1 MNVKS
6 QLTLDRVNASQLG
19 GKFTDS
25 DMLASTYN
33 VYGKPHEFKNTV
45 AQIFASK
52 SRFFE
57 AKPLLGATEASGK
70 FEEIDN
76 EIYRWYLEGS
86 ENCAAR
92 SVEKL
97 VADGSKPGLNG
108 EVFEIK
114 LNEKWYSRSE
124 VITGEDERYPLEI
137 VEFVGFEGGGY
148 VYKVKLAS
156 DANVAIPEHLFE
168 TGMEFTKVYN
178 INNSELSRERGG
190 QTYSER
196 FRLESQIGMFGQEI
210 MVTDKV
216 FREDSRMGGRNTV
229 KHDGDFLSVP
239 FHYMEKSTGK
249 KKSTNKYMMMA
260 QAKMYDELAM
270 SKEYAMWL
278 GQKYTSLDPNGYVKT
293 MGPGLRQQIQDGWI
307 QRYSGALTEKML
319 QDYLMDIFFS
329 RLSQGER
336 KVRVMT
342 GTGGAIM
349 FHDLL
354 ASAASSFL
362 TVDSN
367 FVQKTSNGPTSNN
380 LKYGAQFTK
389 YIGVEGVEVELWYN
403 PLNDSSKYSKRK
415 HPQYKD
421 RPLDSYRYTFLDFG
435 TSMADGMAVDNVR
448 MLKLKGYGGYGWQEG
463 LIDHMGNVKQ
473 GTAVADAHLAG
484 CLFFADDSAG
494 INVVDTSRCGELILD
509 FEA

>member
-216 FREDSRMGGRNTV
+216 FREDNRMGGRNTV

-239 FHYMEKSTGK
+239 FHYMEKVQVRK
-249 KKSTNKYMMMA
+249 N
-260 QAKMYDELAM
+260 LA
-270 SKEYAMWL
+270 
-278 GQKYTSLDPNGYVKT
+278 TS
-293 MGPGLRQQIQDGWI
+293 I
-307 QRYSGALTEKML
+307 
-319 QDYLMDIFFS
+319 
-329 RLSQGER
+329 
-336 KVRVMT
+336 
-342 GTGGAIM
+342 
-349 FHDLL
+349 
-354 ASAASSFL
+354 
-362 TVDSN
+362 
-367 FVQKTSNGPTSNN
+367 
-380 LKYGAQFTK
+380 
-389 YIGVEGVEVELWYN
+389 
-403 PLNDSSKYSKRK
+403 
-415 HPQYKD
+415 
-421 RPLDSYRYTFLDFG
+421 
-435 TSMADGMAVDNVR
+435 
-448 MLKLKGYGGYGWQEG
+448 
-463 LIDHMGNVKQ
+463 
-473 GTAVADAHLAG
+473 
-484 CLFFADDSAG
+484 
-494 INVVDTSRCGELILD
+494 
-509 FEA
+509 